1 MIQLTDTAITEI
13 RRLREAKGANGPVRL
28 GTRPGGCAGTKYRID
43 VVAEMQDGDTAFDQG
58 GLRMI
63 CSAADLP
70 ALRGMVVDFSTNLV
84 GGGFS
89 YENPNAG
96 SVCGCGDSFQP
107 LVSLDPGL
115 PTAGVGN

>member
-13 RRLREAKGANGPVRL
+13 QRLQRAKGADGPVRL

-43 VVAEMQDGDTAFDQG
+43 VVAEMQDGDAAFDQG

-70 ALRGMVVDFSTNLV
+70 ALRGMVVDFSNNLV

-107 LVSLDPGL
+107 LVSLDLGL
-115 PTAGVGN
+115 PTPGVGN